1 MFNKQKCDTNERQGL
16 KTAEA
21 KEYYKNMLNDKSRLD
36 WFCRDFDK
44 DLKFRAY
51 LKQFIPDLE
60 TRLSIEEL
68 DILEELI
75 YKRVLEDLREKAQKQ
90 GSVFLEKTEILSRL
104 YMKEIF
110 VETTYP
116 ILFSCIDDFANTYIC
131 SCHFRNA
138 GKCEWIIAL
147 SNEQELLALQHNNL
161 TIREAFTKNNESV
174 FVVSL
179 LPDGTTV
186 IKENPLTEVEDILPT
201 AGYFLDIDED

>member
-1 MFNKQKCDTNERQGL
+1 MFNKQKCDTNKKQGL

-21 KEYYKNMLNDKSRLD
+21 KEYYKNMLNDKSHLD

-60 TRLSIEEL
+60 TRLNVEEL
-68 DILEELI
+68 DVLEELI
-75 YKRVLEDLREKAQKQ
+75 YERVLEDLKEKAQKQ
-90 GSVFLEKTEILSRL
+90 SAVFWEKTEILSRL

-110 VETTYP
+110 VEATQP
-116 ILFSCIDDFANTYIC
+116 ILFSCMDDFANTYIC
-131 SCHFRNA
+131 SCHTQNA
-138 GKCEWIIAL
+138 EKCEWIIAL
-147 SNEQELLALQHNNL
+147 TNEQELLALQRNNL
-161 TIREAFTKNNESV
+161 TIREAFTKNNQSV

-186 IKENPLTEVEDILPT
+186 IKEKLLSEVEDILPT
-201 AGYFLDIDED
+201 AGQFLDIDD